1 MEVVAVFLVALRL
14 VALLLLALL
23 LVALLFVALARRV
36 VVAEDAV
43 PLVEERGARVD
54 ARLAAGLGV
63 LKVVLALAAVSP
75 VLLDSGWS
83 FED

>member
-23 LVALLFVALARRV
+23 LVALARRV

-54 ARLAAGLGV
+54 ARFTAGLG
-63 LKVVLALAAVSP
+63 VLALAAVSP
-75 VLLDSGWS
+75 VSLDSGWS